1 MSRSS
6 THFLFHYWDGHN
18 LRDAFMEP
26 WKGLTN
32 VLGNERVNDGRVN
45 LAFKTL
51 GLNGFFCFS
60 PVNHATILVTRKY
73 LERTIFYLVAASEAL
88 NFISLINGSKC
99 SSKMKIYIIFRLSLL
114 YWRTPFIVRLC
125 SAITEHRA
133 ARSSHFTFAHCQPSR
148 SSSECYSSW
157 QKFENKLPIAGRTFP
172 NFFVAS
178 KGK

>member
-32 VLGNERVNDGRVN
+32 VLGNERVTDGRVN

-51 GLNGFFCFS
+51 GLNGFSCLS

-73 LERTIFYLVAASEAL
+73 LERIIFYLRRC
-88 NFISLINGSKC
+88 FW
-99 SSKMKIYIIFRLSLL
+99 SSKL
-114 YWRTPFIVRLC
+114 Y
-125 SAITEHRA
+125 
-133 ARSSHFTFAHCQPSR
+133 FTNKRQQMLIQNENLHHI
-148 SSSECYSSW
+148 SSEFTILTYALHCATM
-157 QKFENKLPIAGRTFP
+157 QCNNRTQSCAIQSFH
-172 NFFVAS
+172 FCALSALYKQLGVLLRLT
-178 KGK
+178 KVWK